1 MNEQMNLELNLTN
14 IIHHLPHQVVQV
26 DLVSVHGEV
35 HYDLKA
41 KICAV

>member
-1 MNEQMNLELNLTN
+1 MNERMNLELNDL
-14 IIHHLPHQVVQV
+14 IHHLPHQVGQV
-26 DLVSVHGEV
+26 DLVSVHGKV